1 MNRLSLG
8 AIAAAML
15 MAAVLMAVVQVAA
28 AQAPL
33 TVTLNDLAEVKGDT
47 VTVGDVAQVEAALPE
62 LARVI
67 SDLVVTEAPEVNAT
81 KVVTADAVR
90 TALAT
95 LPLDMERVTVDG
107 PDGVRVTRSGQR
119 IGPEELRRAV
129 RDHVVEQTG
138 LSAEDIVCDFVQV
151 PAAFAIPTGEVT
163 YTVVPLSNK
172 RCSGYQAFSV
182 CVRIDGI
189 DTATKRVSV
198 KIRLF
203 RPVVVT
209 QRRIGRNE
217 VIGKD
222 QVKLERREVTN
233 SVGNYFTRAA
243 DVVGKRAMRSV
254 SAGVLLTDVMVGK
267 PLAVR
272 RNDYVTLRA
281 RYGAV
286 TVRTKCI
293 ALKDACVGESVDVK
307 NKDSNKIIRA
317 RVVAPN
323 LVELEL

>member
-8 AIAAAML
+8 AIAAAVVL
-15 MAAVLMAVVQVAA
+15 AGVQAAVAR
-28 AQAPL
+28 APL

-47 VTVGDVAQVEAALPE
+47 ITVGDVARVQTAVPE
-62 LARVI
+62 LGGVI
-67 SDLVVTEAPEVNAT
+67 SDLVVTDAPEVNAT
-81 KVVTADAVR
+81 KTVTADEVR

-95 LPLDMERVTVDG
+95 LPLDMERITVG
-107 PDGVRVTRSGQR
+107 GAERITVTRSGQR
-119 IGPEELRRAV
+119 IGPAELRSAV
-129 RDHVVEQTG
+129 RDHVLEQTG
-138 LSAEDIVCDFVQV
+138 LSAEDVVCDFVQV

-189 DTATKRVSV
+189 DAATKRVSV
-198 KIRLF
+198 NIRQF

-209 QRRIGRNE
+209 QRRIGRDE
-217 VIGKD
+217 VIGD
-222 QVKLERREVTN
+222 EQIKLERREVTN
-233 SVGNYFTRAA
+233 SIGNYLTRTA

-293 ALKDACVGESVDVK
+293 ALKDACVGESVDVM
-307 NKDSNKIIRA
+307 NKDSKKVIRA

-323 LVELEL
+323 LVELQL

>member
-8 AIAAAML
+8 AIAAAL
-15 MAAVLMAVVQVAA
+15 VLAGVHAAV

-33 TVTLNDLAEVKGDT
+33 TVTLDELAEVKGDT
-47 VTVGDVAQVEAALPE
+47 ITVGHVARVQTAVPE
-62 LARVI
+62 LGRVI
-67 SDLVVTEAPEVNAT
+67 SDLVVTDAPEVNAT
-81 KVVTADAVR
+81 KTVTADEVR

-95 LPLDMERVTVDG
+95 LPLDMERVTVG
-107 PDGVRVTRSGQR
+107 GAERIRVTRSGQR

-129 RDHVVEQTG
+129 RDHVLEQTG
-138 LSAEDIVCDFVQV
+138 LSAEDIICDFVQV
-151 PAAFAIPTGEVT
+151 PTAFAIPTGEVT

-172 RCSGYQAFSV
+172 RYSGYQAFSV

-189 DTATKRVSV
+189 DAAAKRVSV
-198 KIRLF
+198 KIRQF
-203 RPVVVT
+203 RPVVVA
-209 QRRIGRNE
+209 QRRIGRDE
-217 VIGKD
+217 VIGEE
-222 QVKLERREVTN
+222 QIKLERREVTN
-233 SVGNYFTRAA
+233 SIGNFFTHTA

-293 ALKDACVGESVDVK
+293 ALKDACVGESVDVM
-307 NKDSNKIIRA
+307 NKDSKKIIRA

-323 LVELEL
+323 LVELDL